1 MGQELKFEKSRL
13 SEPAWLKSAKIPFQ
27 IHDKSGEGILKLT
40 RTFGNEKITV
50 KVHVEEINYATD
62 EAYDDDEEEAVELE
76 DEEGQKKSPS
86 SRNGGEQD
94 MLDNV
99 GDDDDNKGFSFPL
112 NFEVVIEKD
121 GKGALEFS
129 LISQDGEI
137 GFNSIMYYPVARL
150 ANKETVEA
158 NFESQVIYG
167 GPTFGDLDEDLQM
180 HFQRYLDE
188 RGIDSSLAEFLPN
201 YIEYKEE
208 REYANW
214 LDKIRKFVEA

>member
-1 MGQELKFEKSRL
+1 M
-13 SEPAWLKSAKIPFQ
+13 
-27 IHDKSGEGILKLT
+27 
-40 RTFGNEKITV
+40 
-50 KVHVEEINYATD
+50 
-62 EAYDDDEEEAVELE
+62 ELE

-112 NFEVVIEKD
+112 NFEVVIEKVLFQSYKLAHWPGDVKD